1 MNKIGTSA
9 AGTVIVE
16 MSSEE
21 FEALMRIKGGGSPST
36 VQAKANPAE
45 SPPMSHAQRAAFIAE
60 RLKKLRPKKRDSLV
74 HSVEAMFQ
82 FTGGIEAKEIE
93 KVISTL
99 VKQKIMSITPD
110 GKVTFA

>member
-1 MNKIGTSA
+1 MTKIGTSL

-16 MSSEE
+16 MTCEE
-21 FEALMRIKGGGSPST
+21 YEALMRIKGERATAT
-36 VQAKANPAE
+36 VQAKASPVEA
-45 SPPMSHAQRAAFIAE
+45 PPMSHAQRAAFIAE

-82 FTGGIEAKEIE
+82 FTGGIEADEIE

-99 VKQKIMSITPD
+99 VKQKIMSISPD
-110 GKVTFA
+110 GKVSFA